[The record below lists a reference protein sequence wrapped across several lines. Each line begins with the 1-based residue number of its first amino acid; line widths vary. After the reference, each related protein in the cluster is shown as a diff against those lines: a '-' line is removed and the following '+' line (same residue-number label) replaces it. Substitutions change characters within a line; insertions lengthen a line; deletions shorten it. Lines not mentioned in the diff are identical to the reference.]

1 MTQHSTALV
10 NCERFCAFSIALLA
24 SPQPDN
30 KTQTM
35 KIYRNVAEIKRKE
48 SLGRRITLGGLAVL
62 FVGLLASFT
71 PSWFPPDQPAANGL
85 VAFIQSYWAYISFG
99 SLALG
104 FLASNIGSYYI
115 NRFAPRRWSNTNRIA
130 RPDELIESNLKGFD
144 DKYGLF
150 LWSLP
155 NAPYLLAGPMGIQIF
170 VVRGDKGQV
179 NVSGDSWKEPFSVGR
194 IFTAFTREGLGN
206 PGREVEETK
215 QKVRELLQQGE
226 ANKKL
231 AIGAG
236 NVPIDGAVVFVHPD
250 VKLQLDNPTISV
262 VPVVQLKKVVRTTT
276 KGQQLSSNDVR
287 ALVDYLQ
294 AVSTVTEA

>member
-1 MTQHSTALV
+1 MSFTFLVGPQRENETA
-10 NCERFCAFSIALLA
+10 I
-24 SPQPDN
+24 
-30 KTQTM
+30 M
-35 KIYRNVAEIKRKE
+35 KIYRNLTEIKHKE
-48 SLGRRITLGGLAVL
+48 SMGRRITLGGLAVL

-71 PSWFPPDQPAANGL
+71 PTWFPPDEPAANGL
-85 VAFIQSYWAYISFG
+85 IAFIQSYWAYISFG

-104 FLASNIGSYYI
+104 FLASNVGSYYI
-115 NRFAPRRWSNTNRIA
+115 NRFAPRRWSGTSRIA

-155 NAPYLLAGPMGIQIF
+155 DAPYVLVGPMGLQVF

-179 NVSGDSWKEPFSVGR
+179 NVSGDRWKEPFSIGR
-194 IFTAFTREGLGN
+194 IFTSFTREGLGN

-215 QKVRELLQQGE
+215 QKVRALLQQGE
-226 ANKKL
+226 ASKKL
-231 AIGAG
+231 AINVA

-250 VKLQLDNPTISV
+250 ANLQLDNPV
-262 VPVVQLKKVVRTTT
+262 VPVVPVAQLKKVVRTTT

-287 ALVDYLQ
+287 ALTEYLQ
-294 AVSTVTEA
+294 SVGTISEA